1 MRKVLFASSEVY
13 PLIKTGGLADVA
25 GSLPVALHQKRQD
38 VRVILPAYAEVKA
51 KADQVKTIATLSLGD
66 FEVGILETALP
77 GTPLKAW
84 LVDYA
89 PYYDRPG
96 NPYLAGNGE
105 VWPDNA
111 ERFALFCRVIVEI
124 AMARAGLEWT
134 PDIIHCNDWQ
144 TGLVPALLSLETRA
158 PATVFTIH
166 NLAYQGVFPQATYV
180 ALDLPES
187 LWSFH
192 SLEFHGQ
199 LSFIKGGLVY
209 ADRITTVSPNY
220 AKEIQTP
227 EFGYG
232 LEDLLGYRSQDLF
245 GILNGI
251 DTEYW
256 NPEKDHY
263 IAAHYSI
270 RNLAGKKQN
279 KDALLERFKLPLK
292 TNVPLIG
299 LVGRIVQQKGVDIIL
314 DSFAKIMQ
322 WPLQIV
328 LLGSGDA
335 EYEKALRA
343 AQRKYPDK
351 LGIHIGYDEG
361 LAHLIEAGAD
371 LFLMPSR
378 FEPCGLNQMYSLR
391 YGTLPI
397 VRNVGGLADTVVD
410 ANEANLA
417 AGVANGFVFSGEM
430 GADLARAI
438 ERALDLYQKPS
449 LWKKLQLIGMW
460 RNSSW
465 ENSAEQ
471 YIELYSQIT

>member
-25 GSLPVALHQKRQD
+25 GSLPVALHKQRQD
-38 VRVILPAYAEVKA
+38 VCVILPAYAEVKA
-51 KADQVKTIATLSLGD
+51 KASNAKTMATLSLGD
-66 FEVGILETALP
+66 AEVYILQTELP
-77 GTPLKAW
+77 GTSIKAW

-89 PYYDRPG
+89 PYFDRPG
-96 NPYLAGNGE
+96 NPYMAENGE
-105 VWPDNA
+105 AWPDNA

-124 AMARAGLEWT
+124 AMARAGLDWK
-134 PDIIHCNDWQ
+134 PDVIHCNDWQ
-144 TGLVPALLSLETRA
+144 TGLVPALLSLETQA

-166 NLAYQGVFPQATYV
+166 NLAYQGIFPHSTYV
-180 ALDLPES
+180 SLDLPET

-220 AKEIQTP
+220 AKEIQTA

-232 LEDLLGYRSQDLF
+232 LEDLLEYRSQYLF

-251 DTEYW
+251 DTEDW

-263 IAAHYSI
+263 ITNHYSI
-270 RNLAGKKQN
+270 RNLAGKKLN
-279 KDALLERFKLPLK
+279 KQAVLDRFELPAK
-292 TNVPLIG
+292 SGGPLIG
-299 LVGRIVQQKGVDIIL
+299 LVGRLVQQKGIDIIL
-314 DSFAKIMQ
+314 DSFVEIMK

-328 LLGSGDA
+328 LLGSGDPK
-335 EYEKALRA
+335 YEKALRA

-371 LFLMPSR
+371 MFLMPSR
-378 FEPCGLNQMYSLR
+378 FEPCGLNQLYSLR
-391 YGTLPI
+391 YGTLPV

-410 ANEANLA
+410 ANKANLA
-417 AGVANGFVFSGEM
+417 AGVANGFVFSGET
-430 GADLARAI
+430 GADLARTIA
-438 ERALDLYQKPS
+438 RALKLYQKPS
-449 LWKKLQLIGMW
+449 LWKKLQLIAMW
-460 RNSSW
+460 RDSSW
-465 ENSAEQ
+465 ESSAEQ
-471 YIELYSQIT
+471 YIELYNQID